1 MICSSVNR
9 FLFIVRLLERT
20 QHYNEGI
27 SGEQVTLDRVV
38 AQGGEGLMLRQP
50 QSLYEVGRSTT
61 LLKVKAFLDAEAR
74 VVEHLPGEGKHKG
87 RLGALVVEMPG
98 GKRFSVGTGFSD
110 AERASPPPLG
120 SLITYRYQE
129 LTDRGVPRFPS
140 FLRVCGELQPLP
152 GNSGDDPPLQ
162 A

>member
-1 MICSSVNR
+1 VNR